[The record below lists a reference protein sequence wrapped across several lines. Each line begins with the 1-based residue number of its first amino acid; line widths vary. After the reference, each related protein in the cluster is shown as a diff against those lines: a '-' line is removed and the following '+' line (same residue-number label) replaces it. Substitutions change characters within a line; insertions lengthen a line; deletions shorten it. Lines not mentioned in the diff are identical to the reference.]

1 MFANYHT
8 HTARCHHAI
17 GTERQYVEAAIQAG
31 YKVLGFA
38 DHGTYIIDNFN
49 YRIRMRPDE
58 VAEYINTLKALREEY
73 KNDIRIHIGFEL
85 EYYPSHFDKTLEFL
99 KQFDYEYLILGQHYV
114 DDGIERTHVIKP
126 TTEEE
131 DLKKYVDTVIAGIRT
146 GKFSYVAHPDVVGFN
161 GDDEIYRAHMTR
173 LCRAAKEEG
182 IPLEINCLGVHENR
196 CYPNE
201 KFWKIARDVGNSVI
215 IGVDAHKPQLLL
227 NRDIVKRCEEISRKF
242 DLFPV
247 RELKFRNPKI

>member
-58 VAEYINTLKALREEY
+58 VAEYINTLQALREEY

-114 DDGIERTHVIKP
+114 DDGIERAHVIKP

-131 DLKKYVDTVIAGIRT
+131 DLKKYVDTVIAGIQT